1 MASRAPEARVS
12 GPARITI
19 AGTFVADL
27 AFRADRLPTWGET
40 VLGSAFRM
48 GPGGKGSNQAV
59 AAARLG
65 ASVTM
70 VSKVGLDEFGNI
82 ARRTWADEGID
93 TRFVI
98 DTAEFATGSST
109 ITVHETTGDNAIV
122 VVPGAG
128 YRITPDELE
137 LACDAIAESAMFM
150 TCLELPMDVVRHGLA
165 LATSLG
171 VPTIL
176 NPAPAQ
182 TLADDIYRLCDYITP
197 NESEATRLSG
207 VTVSDAESAERAAE
221 VLLSRGAPRVIV
233 TLGERGA
240 LIRTATLT
248 AHVPAFRAGAVLET
262 TGAGDAFNGGL
273 AVALAEGAGI
283 LDAVRFGCAA
293 AAICVARYGTTPAM
307 PRRDEVA
314 ALLSMAPAASAT
326 SNHRPSSPN
335 ETGRPLASPS
345 SNASS

>member
-1 MASRAPEARVS
+1 VASRAAEARLA

-65 ASVTM
+65 ASVSII
-70 VSKVGLDEFGNI
+70 SKVGLDEFGNM

-109 ITVHETTGDNAIV
+109 ITVNETTGDNAIV
-122 VVPGAG
+122 VVPGSG
-128 YRITPDELE
+128 FRITCDELE
-137 LACDAIAESAMFM
+137 LARDAIAESAMFM

-165 LATSLG
+165 LATSFG

-182 TLADDIYRLCDYITP
+182 PLADDIYPLCDYITP
-197 NESEATRLSG
+197 NETEATRLTG
-207 VTVSDAESAERAAE
+207 MTVCDAESAERAAE
-221 VLLSRGAPRVIV
+221 VMLSRGAPRVIV

-240 LIRTATLT
+240 LIKTATLT
-248 AHVPAFRAGAVLET
+248 AHIPAFRGGAVVET
-262 TGAGDAFNGGL
+262 TGAGDAFNAGL
-273 AVALAEGAGI
+273 AVALAEGAEI
-283 LDAVRFGCAA
+283 RDAVRFGCAA
-293 AAICVARYGTTPAM
+293 AAICVSRYGTTPAM
-307 PRRDEVA
+307 PRRDEVV
-314 ALLSMAPAASAT
+314 ALAEL
-326 SNHRPSSPN
+326 
-335 ETGRPLASPS
+335 
-345 SNASS
+345 

>member
-1 MASRAPEARVS
+1 MASRAAEARLA

-65 ASVTM
+65 ASVSII
-70 VSKVGLDEFGNI
+70 SKVGLDEFGNI
-82 ARRTWADEGID
+82 AWRTWADEGID

-109 ITVHETTGDNAIV
+109 ITVNETTGDNAIV
-122 VVPGAG
+122 VVPGSG
-128 YRITPDELE
+128 FHITREELE
-137 LACDAIAESAMFM
+137 LARDAIAESAMFV

-165 LATSLG
+165 LARSLG

-182 TLADDIYRLCDYITP
+182 QLADDVYPLCDYITP
-197 NESEATRLSG
+197 NESEATRLTG
-207 VTVSDAESAERAAE
+207 VTVRDVASAERAAE

-240 LIRTATLT
+240 LIKTATLT
-248 AHVPAFRAGAVLET
+248 AHVPAFRPGAVVET

-273 AVALAEGAGI
+273 AVALAEGAEI
-283 LDAVRFGCAA
+283 EDAVRFGCAV
-293 AAICVARYGTTPAM
+293 AAICVSRYGTTPAM
-307 PRRDEVA
+307 PTRDEIT
-314 ALLSMAPAASAT
+314 ASG
-326 SNHRPSSPN
+326 HLR
-335 ETGRPLASPS
+335 
-345 SNASS
+345 

>member
-1 MASRAPEARVS
+1 MAPRASQARL
-12 GPARITI
+12 GAAARITI
-19 AGTFVADL
+19 VGTFVADL

-65 ASVTM
+65 ASVSII
-70 VSKVGLDEFGNI
+70 SKVGLDEFGNI

-109 ITVHETTGDNAIV
+109 ITVNETTGDNAIV
-122 VVPGAG
+122 VVPGSG
-128 YRITPDELE
+128 FRITPDELE
-137 LACDAIAESAMFM
+137 LARDAIAESSMFM
-150 TCLELPMDVVRHGLA
+150 TCLELPMNVVRHGLA
-165 LATSLG
+165 LAGSLG

-182 TLADDIYRLCDYITP
+182 LLADDIYPLCDYITP
-197 NESEATRLSG
+197 NESETTRLTG
-207 VTVSDAESAERAAE
+207 LTVLDAESAERAAE
-221 VLLSRGAPRVIV
+221 VLLSRGAPCVIV

-240 LIRTATLT
+240 LIKTATLT
-248 AHVPAFRAGAVLET
+248 AHVPALRAGAVVET

-273 AVALAEGAGI
+273 AVALAEGAEI

-293 AAICVARYGTTPAM
+293 AAICVSRYGTTPAM
-307 PRRDEVA
+307 PRRDEVMSLA
-314 ALLSMAPAASAT
+314 A
-326 SNHRPSSPN
+326 R
-335 ETGRPLASPS
+335 
-345 SNASS
+345 

>member
-1 MASRAPEARVS
+1 MNSSP
-12 GPARITI
+12 RIAI
-19 AGTFVADL
+19 LGTFVADL

-65 ASVTM
+65 ASVSM
-70 VSKVGLDEFGNI
+70 ISKVGLDEFGNI

-109 ITVHETTGDNAIV
+109 ITVNEKTGDNAIV
-122 VVPGAG
+122 VVPGSG
-128 YRITPDELE
+128 FHITCAELDH
-137 LACDAIAESAMFM
+137 ARDAIADSVMFM

-165 LATSLG
+165 LAKSLG

-182 TLADDIYRLCDYITP
+182 LLADDIYPLCDYITP
-197 NESEATRLSG
+197 NESEATRLTG
-207 VTVSDAESAERAAE
+207 VAVSDAESADGAAE
-221 VLLSRGAPRVIV
+221 VLLSRGAPCVIV

-240 LIRTATLT
+240 LIKTAMIT
-248 AHVPAFRAGAVLET
+248 AHVPAFRAGTVLET
-262 TGAGDAFNGGL
+262 TGAGDAFNAGL
-273 AVALAEGAGI
+273 AVALAEGANI
-283 LDAVRFGCAA
+283 PDAVRFGCAT
-293 AAICVARYGTTPAM
+293 AAICVTRYGTTPAM
-307 PRRDEVA
+307 PGRGEVA
-314 ALLSMAPAASAT
+314 ALA
-326 SNHRPSSPN
+326 
-335 ETGRPLASPS
+335 GV
-345 SNASS
+345 

>member
-1 MASRAPEARVS
+1 MRIHS
-12 GPARITI
+12 PARICI

-27 AFRADRLPTWGET
+27 AFRADRLPMWGET

-65 ASVTM
+65 ASVSII
-70 VSKVGLDEFGNI
+70 SKIGLDEFGNL

-93 TRFVI
+93 TRFLV

-109 ITVHETTGDNAIV
+109 ITVNETTGDNAIV
-122 VVPGAG
+122 VVPGSG
-128 YRITPDELE
+128 FRITCDEID
-137 LACDAIAESAMFM
+137 LAHDAIAESAMFM
-150 TCLELPMDVVRHGLA
+150 ICLELPTDVVRHALA

-182 TLADDIYRLCDYITP
+182 LLSDDIYPLCGYITP
-197 NESEATRLSG
+197 NESEATRLTG
-207 VTVSDAESAERAAE
+207 VMVSNAESAARAAD
-221 VLLSRGAPRVIV
+221 VLLSRGARRVIV
-233 TLGERGA
+233 TLGEGGA
-240 LIRTATLT
+240 LVKTATLT
-248 AHVPAFRAGAVLET
+248 EHVRAFHAGAVVET

-273 AVALAEGAGI
+273 AVALAEGKEI

-293 AAICVARYGTTPAM
+293 AAICVTRYGTTPAM
-307 PRRDEVA
+307 PGRDEVI
-314 ALLSMAPAASAT
+314 S
-326 SNHRPSSPN
+326 
-335 ETGRPLASPS
+335 LAKR
-345 SNASS
+345 

>member
-1 MASRAPEARVS
+1 MASRASEARLG
-12 GPARITI
+12 GPARIAI

-65 ASVTM
+65 ASVSII
-70 VSKVGLDEFGNI
+70 SKVGLDEFGNI

-98 DTAEFATGSST
+98 DTAEFATGSSS
-109 ITVHETTGDNAIV
+109 ITVNETTGDNAIV
-122 VVPGAG
+122 VVPGSG
-128 YRITPDELE
+128 FRLTCDELE
-137 LACDAIAESAMFM
+137 LARDAIAESAMFM

-165 LATSLG
+165 LAKSLG

-182 TLADDIYRLCDYITP
+182 LLADDLYALCDYITP
-197 NESEATRLSG
+197 NETEATRLAG

-221 VLLSRGAPRVIV
+221 VLLARGAPRVIV
-233 TLGERGA
+233 TLGEQGA
-240 LIRTATLT
+240 LIKTATLT
-248 AHVPAFRAGAVLET
+248 AHVPAYRAGAVVET

-273 AVALAEGAGI
+273 AVALAEGAEI
-283 LDAVRFGCAA
+283 MDAVRFGCAA
-293 AAICVARYGTTPAM
+293 AAICVSRYGTTPAM

-314 ALLSMAPAASAT
+314 PLLRSA
-326 SNHRPSSPN
+326 
-335 ETGRPLASPS
+335 
-345 SNASS
+345 

>member
-1 MASRAPEARVS
+1 VASRAAEARVA

-65 ASVTM
+65 ASVSII
-70 VSKVGLDEFGNI
+70 SKVGLDEFGNI
-82 ARRTWADEGID
+82 ARRTWADERID

-109 ITVHETTGDNAIV
+109 ITVHETTGNNAIV
-122 VVPGAG
+122 VVPGSG
-128 YRITPDELE
+128 FRITPGEVE
-137 LACDAIAESAMFM
+137 LARDAIAESAMFM

-165 LATSLG
+165 LARSLR
-171 VPTIL
+171 VRTVL

-182 TLADDIYRLCDYITP
+182 LLADDVYALCDYITP
-197 NESEATRLSG
+197 NESEATRLTG
-207 VTVSDAESAERAAE
+207 VTVRDVESADRAAE
-221 VLLSRGAPRVIV
+221 VLLERGAQTVIV
-233 TLGERGA
+233 TLGEVGA
-240 LIRTATLT
+240 LIKTATLT
-248 AHVPAFRAGAVLET
+248 EFVPAFRAGAVVET

-273 AVALAEGAGI
+273 AVALAEGKEI
-283 LDAVRFGCAA
+283 VDAVRFGCAV
-293 AAICVARYGTTPAM
+293 AAICVTRYGTTPAM
-307 PRRDEVA
+307 PTRDEVTA
-314 ALLSMAPAASAT
+314 SGLLS
-326 SNHRPSSPN
+326 
-335 ETGRPLASPS
+335 
-345 SNASS
+345 

>member
-1 MASRAPEARVS
+1 LAPRASEARLG

-65 ASVTM
+65 ASVSII
-70 VSKVGLDEFGNI
+70 SKVGLDEFGNI

-109 ITVHETTGDNAIV
+109 ITVNEKTGDNAIV
-122 VVPGAG
+122 VVPGSG
-128 YRITPDELE
+128 FRITCDELE
-137 LACDAIAESAMFM
+137 LARDAIAESAMFM

-165 LATSLG
+165 LAKSLG

-182 TLADDIYRLCDYITP
+182 LLADDIYPLCDYITP
-197 NESEATRLSG
+197 NESEATRLTG
-207 VTVSDAESAERAAE
+207 VSVTDAPSAERAAE
-221 VLLSRGAPRVIV
+221 VLLSRGAPCVIV
-233 TLGERGA
+233 TLGEQGA
-240 LIRTATLT
+240 LIKTATLAT
-248 AHVPAFRAGAVLET
+248 HVPAFRAGSVLET

-273 AVALAEGAGI
+273 AVALAEGAEI

-293 AAICVARYGTTPAM
+293 AAICVSRYGTTPAM
-307 PRRDEVA
+307 PRREEVE
-314 ALLSMAPAASAT
+314 ALA
-326 SNHRPSSPN
+326 
-335 ETGRPLASPS
+335 GR
-345 SNASS
+345 

>member
-1 MASRAPEARVS
+1 MASRASEARLG
-12 GPARITI
+12 GPARIAI

-65 ASVTM
+65 ASVSII
-70 VSKVGLDEFGNI
+70 SKVGLDEFGNI

-98 DTAEFATGSST
+98 DTAEFATGSSS
-109 ITVHETTGDNAIV
+109 ITVNETTGDNAIV
-122 VVPGAG
+122 VVPGSG
-128 YRITPDELE
+128 FRLTCDELE
-137 LACDAIAESAMFM
+137 LARDAIAESAMFM

-165 LATSLG
+165 LAKSLG

-182 TLADDIYRLCDYITP
+182 LLADDLYALCDYITP
-197 NESEATRLSG
+197 NETEATRLAG
-207 VTVSDAESAERAAE
+207 VAVSDAESAERAAE
-221 VLLSRGAPRVIV
+221 VLLARGAPRVIV
-233 TLGERGA
+233 TLGEQGA
-240 LIRTATLT
+240 LIKTATLT
-248 AHVPAFRAGAVLET
+248 AHVPAYRAGAVVET

-273 AVALAEGAGI
+273 AVALAEGAEI
-283 LDAVRFGCAA
+283 MDAVRFGCAA
-293 AAICVARYGTTPAM
+293 AAICVSRYGTTPAM

-314 ALLSMAPAASAT
+314 PLLRSA
-326 SNHRPSSPN
+326 
-335 ETGRPLASPS
+335 
-345 SNASS
+345 